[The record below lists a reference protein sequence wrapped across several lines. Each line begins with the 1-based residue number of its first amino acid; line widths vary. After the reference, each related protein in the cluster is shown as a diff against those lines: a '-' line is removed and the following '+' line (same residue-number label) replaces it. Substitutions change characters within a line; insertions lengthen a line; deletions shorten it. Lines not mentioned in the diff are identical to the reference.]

1 MSKQLYPSSSV
12 CARQGSRSLLLTDL
26 HLAQKEGFCFGVKL
40 VRGAYMD
47 KERKLAKE
55 EGREDPV
62 HQSWEDTNDRWTRD
76 GKTGSLKLSL
86 KVPYLPIFESLLFI

>member
-1 MSKQLYPSSSV
+1 MNFECLKNIAARRGNYTLHLCPLAV
-12 CARQGSRSLLLTDL
+12 CVPQESRSLLLGDL
-26 HLAQKEGFCFGVKL
+26 RLAQEEGFCFGVKL

-62 HQSWEDTNDRWTRD
+62 NQSWENTNDRW
-76 GKTGSLKLSL
+76 S
-86 KVPYLPIFESLLFI
+86 PESCL

>member
-1 MSKQLYPSSSV
+1 MLKKYCGRWGNYTLHLCPLAV
-12 CARQGSRSLLLTDL
+12 CVHQESRSLLLGDL
-26 HLAQKEGFCFGVKL
+26 RLAQEEGFCFGVKL

-62 HQSWEDTNDRWTRD
+62 HQSWEDTNDRWSL
-76 GKTGSLKLSL
+76 GSCL
-86 KVPYLPIFESLLFI
+86 

>member
-1 MSKQLYPSSSV
+1 MCVPQE
-12 CARQGSRSLLLTDL
+12 SRSLLLGDL
-26 HLAQKEGFCFGVKL
+26 RLAQEEGFCFGVKL

-62 HQSWEDTNDRWTRD
+62 HQGWEDTNGRW
-76 GKTGSLKLSL
+76 S
-86 KVPYLPIFESLLFI
+86 PESCL